1 MIRHVANRLRFD
13 VLTLA
18 TGPIDQIARRWRDI
32 ELLGF
37 QGGWLAD
44 TLSLRGIAD
53 YEPWSLLGS
62 LASQTSTLRIGTLV
76 TQITFRHPALLAAEA
91 LTVDHISGGR
101 LELGIGAG
109 DYVADS
115 EAVGEE
121 AWALNER
128 VERFEEQLSI
138 LDKAMRGEHVDYA
151 GRFYRVKGLQLVAP
165 SQRPRPPLVIAGQIP
180 ATLRLAARFA
190 DAWTTLGG
198 QPLSKTGQGP
208 LPIEQAVER
217 TREQI
222 RLLEAY
228 CREAG
233 REPRAI
239 RKSVLPY
246 RSELDPLSSLD
257 AFDEFVGRYSELG
270 FDQFV
275 FYWPPVANLRK
286 QEPISAGQRAMV
298 ERIARERDLQRG
310 PRRPRG

>member
-1 MIRHVANRLRFD
+1 MATRRRFD

-18 TGPIDQIARRWRDI
+18 TGPVEDIARRWRDV
-32 ELLGF
+32 EALGF
-37 QGGWLAD
+37 QGAWLAD
-44 TLSLRGIAD
+44 TLSLRGLAD

-62 LASQTSTLRIGTLV
+62 LAASTSSLRIGTLV
-76 TQITFRHPALLAAEA
+76 TQITFRHPALLAAAA

-115 EAVGEE
+115 EAVGEVE
-121 AWALNER
+121 WPLTER
-128 VERFEEQLSI
+128 TQRFEEQLSI
-138 LDKAMRGEHVDYA
+138 LDRALRGERVDYS
-151 GRFYRVKGLQLVAP
+151 GRYYRARGLQLVAP
-165 SQRPRPPLVIAGQIP
+165 SQRPRPALVIAGQVP
-180 ATLRLAARFA
+180 GTLRLAARFA

-198 QPLSKTGQGP
+198 QPLSKSGQAP
-208 LPIEQAVER
+208 LPIEKAVER

-222 RLLEAY
+222 RLLEEY

-233 REPRAI
+233 REARSI

-246 RSELDPLSSLD
+246 RSELDPLSSFD
-257 AFDEFVGRYSELG
+257 AFDEFVGRYAELG

-286 QEPISAGQRAMV
+286 REPITADQQVMV
-298 ERIARERDLQRG
+298 ERIARERFSSV
-310 PRRPRG
+310 